1 MSLLSEL
8 SPNEGSVKNRKRVG
22 RGHSSGWGK
31 TAGKGHKGQKARSGG
46 KVRRGFE
53 GGQTPIMRRLPKL
66 GFTNNA
72 FKTRYSTVSLDQLNR
87 FDGEV
92 SPELLKEAGLTYLPL
107 VKVLGNGKIEKA
119 ITLKGISVTKGAQS
133 AIEAAGGKVT
143 DIPVTKKAAKKKNE
157 KKS

>member
-1 MSLLSEL
+1 MSLLEEL
-8 SPNEGSVKNRKRVG
+8 SPNEGSTQDRKRVG

-31 TAGKGHKGQKARSGG
+31 TSGKGHKGQKARSGG

-72 FKTRYSTVSLDQLNR
+72 FKTRYSTVSLEQLNQ

-92 SPELLKEAGLTYLPL
+92 TPVILKEAGLVSLPL

-119 ITLKGISVTKGAQS
+119 VTLKDIKVTKSVKS
-133 AIEAAGGKVT
+133 AVEAAGGKV
-143 DIPVTKKAAKKKNE
+143 IEKEIIKKSYKKKP
-157 KKS
+157 